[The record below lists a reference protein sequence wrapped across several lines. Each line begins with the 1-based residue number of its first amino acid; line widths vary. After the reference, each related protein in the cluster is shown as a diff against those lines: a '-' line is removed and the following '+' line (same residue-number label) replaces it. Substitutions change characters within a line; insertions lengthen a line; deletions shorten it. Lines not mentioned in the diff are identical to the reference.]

1 MNILITNKYKQYLV
15 NYDYNVNKKIEGEYN
30 AKDIVS
36 MLANISYN
44 KLIIDLTAIKDYR
57 ELSNL
62 REIATNIETSKIIL
76 LLSNEI
82 VTTSKYYIS
91 NIINMGI
98 YNFTLIPS
106 EIINLIQTPR
116 SYEQAKAVKIN
127 E

>member
-15 NYDYNVNKKIEGEYN
+15 NYDYNVIKEIEGEYN

-91 NIINMGI
+91 NLINMGI

-106 EIINLIQTPR
+106 EIINLIQNPR
-116 SYEQAKAVKIN
+116 TYEQAKAVKIN

>member
-1 MNILITNKYKQYLV
+1 MNILIINKYKQYLT
-15 NYDYNVNKKIEGEYN
+15 NYDYNVMKEIEGEYD
-30 AKDIVS
+30 AKEIVS

-76 LLSNEI
+76 LLSNEAI
-82 VTTSKYYIS
+82 TTSKYYIS
-91 NIINMGI
+91 NLINMGI

-106 EIINLIQTPR
+106 EIIYLIQNPR
-116 SYEQAKAVKIN
+116 TYEQAKEVKIN